1 MMTADG
7 GYFSIVRL
15 LFFFLLI
22 FMDTAAKIVS
32 DAIIGNDILAVIV
45 NDKSYIIHPPT
56 IHTMAGAF
64 SCLSKMDLGDEG
76 TIKDILL
83 KSKDAENL
91 AEALSWFIK
100 GDNSLKDEL
109 SKGTFTEVVDALG
122 KAIELTS
129 PQVFLKAAT
138 LTRSAMKM
146 AAR

>member
-1 MMTADG
+1 MDFSNADTIQG
-7 GYFSIVRL
+7 L
-15 LFFFLLI
+15 L
-22 FMDTAAKIVS
+22 MGAKDS
-32 DAIIGNDILAVIV
+32 E
-45 NDKSYIIHPPT
+45 K
-56 IHTMAGAF
+56 
-64 SCLSKMDLGDEG
+64 LS
-76 TIKDILL
+76 
-83 KSKDAENL
+83 
-91 AEALSWFIK
+91 EALSWFIK

>member
-1 MMTADG
+1 MNKA
-7 GYFSIVRL
+7 SK
-15 LFFFLLI
+15 LI
-22 FMDTAAKIVS
+22 S
-32 DAIIGNDILAVIV
+32 EAILNIDVVAVIV
-45 NDKSYIIHPPT
+45 DNKSYVIHPPT
-56 IHTMAGAF
+56 IYVMAGAF
-64 SCLSKMDLGDEG
+64 SCLSEMDFSNAD
-76 TIKDILL
+76 TIQGLLMGAKDSEKL
-83 KSKDAENL
+83 S
-91 AEALSWFIK
+91 EALSWFIK

>member
-1 MMTADG
+1 MNKA
-7 GYFSIVRL
+7 SK
-15 LFFFLLI
+15 LI
-22 FMDTAAKIVS
+22 S
-32 DAIIGNDILAVIV
+32 DAILNTDVIAVIV
-45 NDKSYIIHPPT
+45 NNKSYAIHPPT

-64 SCLSKMDLGDEG
+64 SCLSEMDFSNAD
-76 TIKDILL
+76 TIQGLLMGAKDSEKL
-83 KSKDAENL
+83 S
-91 AEALSWFIK
+91 EALSWFIK

-129 PQVFLKAAT
+129 PQVFLKAAA

>member
-1 MMTADG
+1 MNKA
-7 GYFSIVRL
+7 SK
-15 LFFFLLI
+15 LI
-22 FMDTAAKIVS
+22 S
-32 DAIIGNDILAVIV
+32 DAILNTDVIAVIV
-45 NDKSYIIHPPT
+45 NNKSYAIHPPT

-64 SCLSKMDLGDEG
+64 SCLSKMDFSNAD
-76 TIKDILL
+76 TIQGLLMGAKDSEKL
-83 KSKDAENL
+83 S
-91 AEALSWFIK
+91 EALSWFIK